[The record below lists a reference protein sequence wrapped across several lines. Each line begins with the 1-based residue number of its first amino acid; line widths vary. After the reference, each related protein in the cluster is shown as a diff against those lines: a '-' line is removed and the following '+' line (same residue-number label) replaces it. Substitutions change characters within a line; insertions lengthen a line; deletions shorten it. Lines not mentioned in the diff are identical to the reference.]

1 VPELYLKEN
10 SSDTLNN
17 IFFSFLF
24 RKEPLAVQ
32 QPVLLQQQQGLL
44 QQVQVQVVERARGQ
58 PLVLLVRE
66 QEHRRYR
73 QLLQL
78 LFPPERCHLRVRESQ

>member
-1 VPELYLKEN
+1 VRVQE
-10 SSDTLNN
+10 
-17 IFFSFLF
+17 
-24 RKEPLAVQ
+24 VQ
-32 QPVLLQQQQGLL
+32 QQPLVQPLVQ
-44 QQVQVQVVERARGQ
+44 QVQVVERARGQ
-58 PLVLLVRE
+58 PLVLLVREQE